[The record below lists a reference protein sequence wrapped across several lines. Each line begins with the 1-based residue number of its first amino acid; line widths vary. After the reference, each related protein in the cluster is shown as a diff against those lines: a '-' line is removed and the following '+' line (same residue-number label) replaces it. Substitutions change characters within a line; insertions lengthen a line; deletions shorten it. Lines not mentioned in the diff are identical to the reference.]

1 MLRKGEALAPP
12 LLICTIAL
20 FRAASFSSFLPM
32 ISIIYYSNISHYLN
46 LDILGHSNIGLTGNS
61 VPEGL
66 GAVCA

>member
-12 LLICTIAL
+12 LLICTIVL
-20 FRAASFSSFLPM
+20 FRAASFFFSPNDFNFHYL
-32 ISIIYYSNISHYLN
+32 NISYNFN
-46 LDILGHSNIGLTGNS
+46 LDILGHSNIGLTFKS